1 MKKDLA
7 DKDGGK
13 CEYDQGVREAGGHLS
28 STYEVWKLTH
38 DHYVSDGIESEVFID
53 DRVPFYP
60 NIKRYECRNCTNSS
74 A

>member
-1 MKKDLA
+1 MRITRGA
-7 DKDGGK
+7 D
-13 CEYDQGVREAGGHLS
+13 EHLLL
-28 STYEVWKLTH
+28 TYAVWKLTH
-38 DHYVSDGIESEVFID
+38 NHYVSDGIESEVFID